1 MSKRACYRPDDT
13 SCAAVSDAPVVHY
26 FMPISMGRLEARSRE
41 DQAALIVLKD
51 VSSIL
56 SSSPYPII

>member
-1 MSKRACYRPDDT
+1 
-13 SCAAVSDAPVVHY
+13 
-26 FMPISMGRLEARSRE
+26 MPISMGRLEARSRE